1 MAYFMRF
8 AQIVLF
14 LVVTDC
20 INHILILTWGLLEM
34 GIQFGTNQIGSSSML
49 IKKF

>member
-20 INHILILTWGLLEM
+20 LNHIIIFTGGCM
-34 GIQFGTNQIGSSSML
+34 GMEIQFGTNKMVSMSML